1 MSRVTNSTHWWQ
13 KKCSSER
20 AERNKIK
27 VLILLKSYN
36 KYFSWYLQGVDRTDF
51 PESDLIG
58 SHISSNIIYTFNFN
72 LHKQLVTIREW
83 WDLIDHFRRKKELIV
98 FQMNIYFQFFLH
110 SHFWHLQS
118 HSMEIWSIFV
128 ERRVWYWFRFH
139 SCHIFFYNHILD
151 IHNRILWYRFHS
163 YHIYFYGH
171 ILDLHNRILWSADQS
186 SSEVD
191 LDKNST
197 HVIFISIITFWTFT
211 IALYGNLI
219 NLCRKTNSILIQ
231 IPLMSYSF
239 L

>member
-13 KKCSSER
+13 KNALQKER
-20 AERNKIK
+20 KETKLRFF
-27 VLILLKSYN
+27 ILLKSYN

-51 PESDLIG
+51 PESDMIG
-58 SHISSNIIYTFNFN
+58 SHISSDILHTFNFN
-72 LHKQLVTIREW
+72 LHKQLVTIWKW
-83 WDLIDHFRRKKELIV
+83 WNLVDLFRRKKELIV
-98 FQMNIYFQFFLH
+98 FQMNIYFLFFLL

-163 YHIYFYGH
+163 YHIYFYG
-171 ILDLHNRILWSADQS
+171 
-186 SSEVD
+186 
-191 LDKNST
+191 
-197 HVIFISIITFWTFT
+197 TFCTFT
-211 IALYGNLI
+211 IAFYVNLI
-219 NLCRKTNSILIQ
+219 NLCPNSILIQ

-239 L
+239 LQSHFGHSQSHCMEI